1 MHARGHSKKYT
12 GGSTNT
18 PPTHHTYTGNMHTH
32 LGTHTGSTHTHTHTL
47 ATRTHTHWQ
56 HTHTHTHW
64 QHTHTHTHR
73 AIGTQADAIFRQA
86 SLITFSLIAL
96 YPLSENSEERIVS
109 LSLSLLFLYITGCNN
124 CNKSIT
130 YSFKVY
136 TYH

>member
-1 MHARGHSKKYT
+1 MHAVTAR
-12 GGSTNT
+12 NT
-18 PPTHHTYTGNMHTH
+18 LGAAQTPHPLTIHTLATCTHTLVHTLAAHTH
-32 LGTHTGSTHTHTHTL
+32 THTGNTHTHTL
-47 ATRTHTHWQ
+47 A
-56 HTHTHTHW
+56 THTHTHW